1 MLVCS
6 IPFIS
11 FFIFS
16 GVPFIILSFFQ
27 FRFSFYTFLLLILS
41 ECVMVLLYNLKNK
54 RFVPARNVV
63 SKEREDEQEIHMLFY
78 QFFLT
83 KKLDL
88 NDYNISPNLS
98 LFTRDTLVM

>member
-1 MLVCS
+1 
-6 IPFIS
+6 
-11 FFIFS
+11 
-16 GVPFIILSFFQ
+16 
-27 FRFSFYTFLLLILS
+27 
-41 ECVMVLLYNLKNK
+41 MVLLYNLKNK

-98 LFTRDTLVM
+98 LFTRDTLVMWNTNFALIYNRAPKKWNTHFINCYWVVKIHFI